1 MKINEMN
8 LEEVEARL
16 AEISEEIEARSGEE
30 LEQAKAEVIELEAR
44 KAELKDLEQRKA
56 DAEALTNEE
65 VEADAVVEEHTDE
78 IPQEERKMSITRDS
92 VEYRDAFLAV
102 CKGSATAE
110 QRTIFADNSVSGD
123 GASLPTGLDKM
134 IWDQIYTNHPILK
147 DVDAQN
153 FGIAIK
159 VTQATPAGTAKKKD
173 SDPVSEMSIT
183 FNDVTLAGNDYLAV
197 VKLSY
202 AEAKM
207 SAGAMENYISK
218 AVVDQ
223 VGEAMASD
231 VFARIITD
239 CSANS
244 TTKTGTY
251 FEAIGAALGKAKTAN
266 VPVIYANSAD
276 YYAILKEVDQNGQP
290 IVREGVVLGA
300 ELKKDNAAT
309 KITILDPNDFVLDH
323 IAEVSLKVQ
332 DKVEEGCFVY
342 GAYARAEGC
351 MRKTLSGAFI
361 A

>member
-1 MKINEMN
+1 MQINEMN

-16 AEISEEIEARSGEE
+16 AEISEEIETRSGEE
-30 LEQAKAEVIELEAR
+30 LEQLKAEVVELQTR
-44 KAELKDLEQRKA
+44 KAELVELETRTAQ
-56 DAEALTNEE
+56 AEALTNEE
-65 VEADAVVEEHTDE
+65 AQPDEIIEEHSEE
-78 IPQEERKMSITRDS
+78 IPQEERKMITRES

-102 CKGSATAE
+102 CKGNATAE
-110 QRTIFADNSVSGD
+110 QRTIFADNTVAGD
-123 GASLPTGLDKM
+123 GASLPIGLDTQ
-134 IWDQIYTNHPILK
+134 IWDQIYTNHPILA
-147 DVDAQN
+147 DIDSQN

-173 SDPVSEMSIT
+173 SDTISEMSVT
-183 FNDVTLAGNDYLAV
+183 FVDKTLAGNDYLAV

-207 SAGAMENYISK
+207 SAGAMENYIAK

-223 VGEAMASD
+223 VGEAMAKD
-231 VFARIITD
+231 VFVQILAD
-239 CSANS
+239 CAANS
-244 TTKTGTY
+244 VTKTGTY
-251 FEAIGAALGKAKTAN
+251 FEAIGAALGKAKTAS

-290 IVREGVVLGA
+290 IVRDGVVLGA

-309 KITILDPNDFVLDH
+309 KITILDPNDFILDK

-332 DKVEEGCFVY
+332 DKVEEGCYVY

-351 MRKTLSGAFI
+351 MRKTASGAFI

>member
-16 AEISEEIEARSGEE
+16 AEISEEIETRSGEE

-44 KAELKDLEQRKA
+44 KAELKDLEQRTA
-56 DAEALTNEE
+56 EAEALTNGEA
-65 VEADAVVEEHTDE
+65 EADAVVETHED
-78 IPQEERKMSITRDS
+78 IPQEERTMSITRDS

-102 CKGSATAE
+102 CAGKATTE

-123 GASLPTGLDKM
+123 GASLPIGLDTM
-134 IWDQIYTNHPILK
+134 IWDQIYTNHPILA
-147 DVDAQN
+147 DIDSQN

-159 VTQATPAGTAKKKD
+159 VSQATPAGIAGKKD
-173 SDPVSEMSIT
+173 SAAVTEMSVT
-183 FNDVTLAGNDYLAV
+183 FNDVTLAGHDYLAV

-207 SAGAMENYISK
+207 SAGAMENYIAK

-223 VGEAMASD
+223 VGEAMAKD
-231 VFARIITD
+231 VFARILTD
-239 CSANS
+239 SAANS
-244 TTKTGTY
+244 VTKQGTY
-251 FEAIGAALGKAKTAN
+251 FEAIGEALGKAKTAA
-266 VPVIYANSAD
+266 VPVIYAKSAD

-309 KITILDPNDFVLDH
+309 KITILDPNDFVLDK

-332 DKVEEGCFVY
+332 DKVEEGCYVY

-351 MRKTLSGAFI
+351 MRKTNSAAFI

>member
-16 AEISEEIEARSGEE
+16 AEISEEIETRSGEE
-30 LEQAKAEVIELEAR
+30 LEQLKAEVVELQTR
-44 KAELKDLEQRKA
+44 KAELVELETRTAQ
-56 DAEALTNEE
+56 AEALTNEE
-65 VEADAVVEEHTDE
+65 AQPDEIIEEHSEE
-78 IPQEERKMSITRDS
+78 IPQEERKMITRES

-102 CKGSATAE
+102 CKGNATAE
-110 QRTIFADNSVSGD
+110 QRTIFADNTLSGD
-123 GASLPTGLDKM
+123 GASLPIGLDTQ
-134 IWDQIYTNHPILK
+134 IWDQIYTNHPILA
-147 DVDAQN
+147 DIDSQN

-159 VTQATPAGTAKKKD
+159 VTQATPAGIAKKKD
-173 SDPVSEMSIT
+173 SDAISEMSVT
-183 FNDVTLAGNDYLAV
+183 FVDKTLAGNDYLAV

-207 SAGAMENYISK
+207 SAGAMENYIAK

-223 VGEAMASD
+223 VGEAMAKD
-231 VFARIITD
+231 VFVQILAD
-239 CSANS
+239 CAANS
-244 TTKTGTY
+244 VTKTGTY
-251 FEAIGAALGKAKTAN
+251 FEAIGAALGKAKTAS

-290 IVREGVVLGA
+290 IVRDGVVLGA

-309 KITILDPNDFVLDH
+309 KITILDPNDFILDK

-332 DKVEEGCFVY
+332 DKVEEGCYVY

-351 MRKTLSGAFI
+351 MRKTASGAFI

>member
-1 MKINEMN
+1 MSLNEMN
-8 LEEVEARL
+8 LEEVNARL
-16 AEISEEIEARSGEE
+16 EEISSEVETRSGEE
-30 LEQAKAEVIELEAR
+30 LEALEAETRDLMVR
-44 KAELKDLEQRKA
+44 KAELEELEKRTA
-56 DAEALTNEE
+56 DAQALTDGV
-65 VEADAVVEEHTDE
+65 VEPDAVIEKEEIRTME
-78 IPQEERKMSITRDS
+78 QNKVITRDS

-102 CKGSATAE
+102 CRGNATTE
-110 QRTIFADNSVSGD
+110 QRTIFADNTVAGD
-123 GASLPTGLDKM
+123 GASLPIGLDTQ
-134 IWDQIYTNHPILK
+134 IWDQIYTNHPILA
-147 DVDAQN
+147 DIDSQN

-159 VTQATPAGTAKKKD
+159 VTQATPVGIAKKKD
-173 SDPVSEMSIT
+173 SDTITEMSVT
-183 FNDVTLAGNDYLAV
+183 FRDVTLAGNDYLAV

-207 SAGAMENYISK
+207 SAGAMENYIAK

-223 VGEAMASD
+223 VGEAMAKD
-231 VFARIITD
+231 VFAQILTD
-239 CSANS
+239 AAANS

-251 FEAIGAALGKAKTAN
+251 FEAIGAALGKAKTAA

-309 KITILDPNDFVLDH
+309 KITILDPKDFILDK

-332 DKVEEGCFVY
+332 DKVEEGCYVY

-351 MRKTLSGAFI
+351 MRKTSSAAFI

>member
-1 MKINEMN
+1 MQINEMN

-16 AEISEEIEARSGEE
+16 AEISEEIEQRSGEE
-30 LEQAKAEVIELEAR
+30 LESAKAEVIELNKR
-44 KAELKDLEQRKA
+44 KEELKELETRTAQ
-56 DAEALTNEE
+56 AEALTRG
-65 VEADAVVEEHTDE
+65 EAQPEAVVEKVENV
-78 IPQEERKMSITRDS
+78 IPQEEKRMITRDS

-102 CKGSATAE
+102 CQGKATAE
-110 QRTIFADNSVSGD
+110 QRTIFADNTSAGD
-123 GASLPTGLDKM
+123 GASLPVGLDTM
-134 IWDQIYTNHPILK
+134 IWDQIYTNHPILA
-147 DVDAQN
+147 DIDSQS

-159 VTQATPAGTAKKKD
+159 VSQATPAGISGKTDKAA
-173 SDPVSEMSIT
+173 VTEMAIT
-183 FNDVTLAGNDYLAV
+183 FNDVTLAGVDYLAV
-197 VKLSY
+197 VKVSY

-207 SAGAMENYISK
+207 SAGAMEQYIAK

-223 VGEAMASD
+223 VGEAMAKD
-231 VFARIITD
+231 VFARILND
-239 CSANS
+239 ASANS
-244 TTKTGTY
+244 VTKSGTY
-251 FEAIGAALGKAKTAN
+251 FEAIGAALGKAKTAA

-309 KITILDPNDFVLDH
+309 KITVLDPKDFVLDK

-332 DKVEEGCFVY
+332 DKVEEGCYVY

-351 MRKTLSGAFI
+351 MRKTSSAAFI